1 MLLLVQHDVTFVK
14 HNPIQPLAA
23 LHALHKLLK
32 CRRKCTFG
40 GHQHHVCSVRHART
54 GPLTTL
60 QSQRFASSPHV
71 SSQCDQRRDHHG
83 HASLPH
89 ATPRG
94 QHENQTLAA
103 TGAHDHHDPRIPS
116 HHGADG
122 ISLDASKLTTT
133 AHHLLQRRL
142 NVDLPQCL
150 SSLKPCRLG
159 LLLKRFVNASTLSS
173 TIFPTRLK
181 PQKSMP

>member
-54 GPLTTL
+54 EPLITL
-60 QSQRFASSPHV
+60 QSQRLASSPHV
-71 SSQCDQRRDHHG
+71 SSQCDQWRDHHG
-83 HASLPH
+83 YASLPH

-103 TGAHDHHDPRIPS
+103 IRAQDHHDPWLSSPD
-116 HHGADG
+116 GTTG
-122 ISLDASKLTTT
+122 ISLGATKLTPTT
-133 AHHLLQRRL
+133 HHLLQCHL
-142 NVDLPQCL
+142 NVD
-150 SSLKPCRLG
+150 
-159 LLLKRFVNASTLSS
+159 
-173 TIFPTRLK
+173 
-181 PQKSMP
+181 